1 MYQTEFKNLINVS
14 ISLCSVSGTAHY
26 FNAMVCLGIV
36 DESVYFTSPLTNT
49 QAEAGETLVLSGELS
64 KSGASVVWL
73 KDYVPL
79 DLSMGRCEVLN
90 KDFTYQLI
98 VPNLTVE
105 DSGTYAFQC
114 GDIVSA
120 AEVVVF
126 G

>member
-1 MYQTEFKNLINVS
+1 MFQYHCVMYQVLHHN
-14 ISLCSVSGTAHY
+14 
-26 FNAMVCLGIV
+26 FNPMVCLGIV

-49 QAEAGETLVLSGELS
+49 EAVAGETLVLSGELS

-79 DLSMGRCEVLN
+79 DLSVGRYEVVN
-90 KDFTYQLI
+90 EDFTYQLI
-98 VPNLTVE
+98 VPHLTVE
-105 DSGTYAFQC
+105 DSGTYALQS
-114 GDIVSA
+114 GNVVSA